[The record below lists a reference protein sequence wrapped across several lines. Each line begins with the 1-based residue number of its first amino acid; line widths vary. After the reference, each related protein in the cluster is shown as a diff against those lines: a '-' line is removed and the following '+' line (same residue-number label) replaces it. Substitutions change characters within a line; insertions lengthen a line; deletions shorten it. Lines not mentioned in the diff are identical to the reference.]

1 MSLHSALRFSN
12 PRAFAA
18 RSIEAHGVAL
28 SGGTTSVL
36 DSRVLRAWRRSG
48 DAGVSPDQELP
59 ASVLSRDE
67 VSDARERTPLRHV
80 AADVLSSVADT
91 SAAGR
96 HLVVLTDA
104 RGCLLWRS
112 GSGQVLRSAD
122 SIAFAE
128 GADWSEQGIGTNGI
142 SLALETG
149 TLTHATAG
157 EHYVRAHHG
166 WTCTA
171 SPIRDARG
179 TIVGVLDVSHPIR
192 YSTSETASLVRCGAR
207 LAESLLAAGPHQ
219 PAPDRTDPGA
229 PGTRAE
235 SRGGHPGSPPHPDP
249 SERPDPAANP
259 VAEIRLLGWKPSV
272 IRTDGSTIALTPRRA
287 ELLALLASREAW
299 TARALSEALYGDS
312 GATTTV
318 RGEVRRLR
326 RLTGLSIDSQ
336 PYSLAPH
343 ERRCVDFLSVDHP
356 DELLPDSEI
365 PAINDLRY
373 GI

>member
-1 MSLHSALRFSN
+1 MARSLHPTLRFSD

-28 SGGTTSVL
+28 AGGTTSVL

-48 DAGVSPDQELP
+48 AAGISPDQEQP
-59 ASVLSRDE
+59 TRVLSRDQIT
-67 VSDARERTPLRHV
+67 DAREITPLRHI
-80 AADVLSSVADT
+80 AADVVSSVSDT

-96 HLVVLTDA
+96 HLVVLTDS

-112 GSGQVLRSAD
+112 GSAQVLRRAD

-128 GADWSEQGIGTNGI
+128 GADWSERGIGTNGI

-149 TLTHATAG
+149 ALTHATAG

-179 TIVGVLDVSHPIR
+179 SIVGVLDVSHPLR
-192 YSTSETASLVRCGAR
+192 YSTAETASLVRCGAR
-207 LAESLLAAGPHQ
+207 LAETLLAARSGE
-219 PAPDRTDPGA
+219 DG
-229 PGTRAE
+229 
-235 SRGGHPGSPPHPDP
+235 
-249 SERPDPAANP
+249 DPAANP
-259 VAEIRLLGWKPSV
+259 VTEIRLLGWKPSLT
-272 IRTDGSTIALTPRRA
+272 RADGSTIALTPRRA

-299 TARALSEALYGDS
+299 TARALAEALYGDPS
-312 GATTTV
+312 ATTTV

-326 RLTGLSIDSQ
+326 QLTGLSIDSQ

-343 ERRCVDFLSVDHP
+343 ERRCVDFLSVEHP

-365 PAINDLRY
+365 PAINDLCY